1 MTSFTSPHAHGIR
14 FNPDCVTASTPC
26 EPIPPQIS
34 VSTPSDFKYGVN
46 SWWEYPPLSITL
58 ALNQH
63 LYGMNLYNNLL

>member
-46 SWWEYPPLSITL
+46 SW
-58 ALNQH
+58 
-63 LYGMNLYNNLL
+63 